1 MKVMPVLGDLHKN
14 LLGNPM
20 TERIAVIL
28 SRFVTGSA
36 QSFNQQ
42 TNVNLDNDYV
52 VLDLSDLKGKLL
64 PVGMMIALDYVW
76 DKIKSDIIKK
86 KAIMIDEIWQLV
98 GATSNRLAAEFCLTI
113 FKTIRG
119 FGGIAVS
126 ATQDLSDFFGL
137 DDGKYGRAIINSS
150 QNKIVLNLEP
160 DEAKYVQDVLKLT
173 KTEIDSITRF
183 ERGEA
188 LICSGANK
196 VPVSIKASPAE
207 HELITTDRSE
217 PESLMRKRHSIASE

>member
-1 MKVMPVLGDLHKN
+1 
-14 LLGNPM
+14 M

-36 QSFNQQ
+36 QSFNRQ

-52 VLDLSDLKGKLL
+52 VLDLSDLKEKLL
-64 PVGMMIALDYVW
+64 PVGMMIALDYLW
-76 DKIKSDIIKK
+76 DKIKSVIIKK

-160 DEAKYVQDVLKLT
+160 DEAKYV
-173 KTEIDSITRF
+173 
-183 ERGEA
+183 
-188 LICSGANK
+188 
-196 VPVSIKASPAE
+196 
-207 HELITTDRSE
+207 
-217 PESLMRKRHSIASE
+217 